1 MPDVFPVTAKLQA
14 LNGILISGNTYKIAA
29 FNSSFST
36 ATTVYSTTNE
46 VTGTNWPA
54 GGVTLSGLS
63 TASSGTTAYGDFADV
78 NQASVTISGVR
89 YLVIYD
95 DTDNDEIRGIY
106 DLGSDYAAT
115 NGTVQ
120 ITFPTANASL
130 AIIRIG

>member
-1 MPDVFPVTAKLQA
+1 MPDVFPVAAKLQA
-14 LNGILISGNTYKIAA
+14 LNGILISGNAYRIAA
-29 FNSSFST
+29 FNGSFST
-36 ATTVYSTTNE
+36 ATTIYSATNE

-78 NQASVTISGVR
+78 SQASVTISGVR

-120 ITFPTANASL
+120 ITFPTASASL